1 MSRLGLA
8 IVILIFG
15 VTAALA
21 GFIIYTILWDSSA
34 INVIL
39 PHLKLLLGDI
49 YEIAE

>member
-21 GFIIYTILWDSSA
+21 GFIIYTILWDSSP
-34 INVIL
+34 INLVLPMVKIL
-39 PHLKLLLGDI
+39 
-49 YEIAE
+49 EAWW